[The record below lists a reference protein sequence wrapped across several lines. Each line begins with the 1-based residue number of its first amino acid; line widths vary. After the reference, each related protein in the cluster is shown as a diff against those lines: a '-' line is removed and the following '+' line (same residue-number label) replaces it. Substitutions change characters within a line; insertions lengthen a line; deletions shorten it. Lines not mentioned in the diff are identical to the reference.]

1 MDTDMAGPLPNGHC
15 GLNEPHHQYTCP
27 STPRSTVPH
36 DHKRSHSAS
45 ATDPDLVSPLSTKV
59 PTTPKSKS
67 LPPLLPPAE
76 LYSHLRDTTTEVAPH
91 PATLSPLLRS
101 SSFRRRFSTPPHLGP
116 VRSPCRTRPP
126 SPLATKT
133 HSGSSS
139 SGYFDFMP
147 MSGTDT
153 PMLDRDR
160 ECQAQGRRGSLGSDA
175 LLLTPAEE
183 RQFSIS
189 GWNTN
194 SAASTPRTI
203 SQHGSEDKLNMSPVA
218 ASPEPGSKLSGGDSP
233 STGTLE
239 RRARRRQVVRLD
251 SFGGEGLMRKP
262 STRHLDGS
270 LPGSEMAQLPAEA
283 KAPPPT
289 PMTE

>member
-1 MDTDMAGPLPNGHC
+1 MDTDKAGAIPNGHC
-15 GLNEPHHQYTCP
+15 GVNEPNHQNTCF
-27 STPRSTVPH
+27 STPRSTILH
-36 DHKRSHSAS
+36 DHKRSQSAS
-45 ATDPDLVSPLSTKV
+45 ATDPDPLSQLSTTE

-101 SSFRRRFSTPPHLGP
+101 SSFRRRFSTPPHLSP
-116 VRSPCRTRPP
+116 VRSPCRSRPP

-160 ECQAQGRRGSLGSDA
+160 ECQAQGRRGSIGSDA

-183 RQFSIS
+183 RQFNLS

-194 SAASTPRTI
+194 STASTPRTL
-203 SQHGSEDKLNMSPVA
+203 SQRGSEDQLHKSAA

-262 STRHLDGS
+262 STRHLDGGF
-270 LPGSEMAQLPAEA
+270 PGSEMSQMPAGT